1 MIKEKQTVNRTGMV
15 FNKSYGQHILINS
28 HILTEMVNKAAIR
41 PTDVVLEI
49 GPGTGNLTAL
59 LLERAKKVIAV
70 EIDPRMVAELSKRFK
85 YSEYAHKFVLVPGDV
100 LATQLPFFDICVANI
115 PYQISSPLVFKLL
128 SQKPMFRCAVLMFQ
142 KEFAQRLTAKPG
154 S

>member
-28 HILTEMVNKAAIR
+28 HILTEMVNKSAIR

-70 EIDPRMVAELSKRFK
+70 EIDPRMVA
-85 YSEYAHKFVLVPGDV
+85 
-100 LATQLPFFDICVANI
+100 
-115 PYQISSPLVFKLL
+115 
-128 SQKPMFRCAVLMFQ
+128 
-142 KEFAQRLTAKPG
+142 
-154 S
+154 